1 MKKSIFLIIPL
12 AFALCSCGEKN
23 NNLEDYVVAENF
35 VIYPEYTLPQ
45 SSVEQEATN
54 TTVATIEP
62 KIISYNLKN
71 TDVELLVD
79 GKIVSTIKHEYV
91 PDVNNIIVADFNYDG
106 YDDVFIPYEN
116 SGSYS
121 IYGDYYCYIPIE
133 NNFTKSSELAK
144 IGKIL
149 TIAGDDILS
158 EKLYDEYSDIFMEY
172 KWTNGKLK
180 PFRKTELYT
189 SSEDWQQHTN
199 VYGYTED
206 GSEYLETS
214 T

>member
-1 MKKSIFLIIPL
+1 MRKPVFLIIPL
-12 AFALCSCGEKN
+12 ALALCSCGNKSE
-23 NNLEDYVVAENF
+23 NLEDYIVTENF
-35 VIYPEYTLPQ
+35 TVYPEYTLPQ
-45 SSVEQEATN
+45 NSIEPE
-54 TTVATIEP
+54 TTTTPVIEP
-62 KIISYNLKN
+62 KIISYYLNN
-71 TDVELLVD
+71 TDIELLVD
-79 GKIVSTIKHEYV
+79 GKIVSTLKHEYV
-91 PDVNNIIVADFNYDG
+91 PDINNIIVGDFNYDG
-106 YDDVFIPYEN
+106 YDDIFIPYEN

-133 NNFTKSSELAK
+133 NNFTKNSELAK

-158 EKLYDEYSDIFMEY
+158 EKLYDEYTDVLMEY

-199 VYGYTED
+199 IYGYTED
-206 GSEYLETS
+206 GSEYLESS

>member
-1 MKKSIFLIIPL
+1 MRKPVFLIIPL
-12 AFALCSCGEKN
+12 ALALCSCGNKSE
-23 NNLEDYVVAENF
+23 NLEDYIVTENF
-35 VIYPEYTLPQ
+35 TVYPEYTLPQ
-45 SSVEQEATN
+45 NSIEPET
-54 TTVATIEP
+54 TTVPAIEP
-62 KIISYNLKN
+62 KIISYYLNN

-79 GKIVSTIKHEYV
+79 GKIVSTLKHEYV
-91 PDVNNIIVADFNYDG
+91 PDINNIIVGDFNYDG
-106 YDDVFIPYEN
+106 YDDIFIPYEN

-133 NNFTKSSELAK
+133 NNFTKNSELAK

-158 EKLYDEYSDIFMEY
+158 EKLYDEYTDVLMEY

-199 VYGYTED
+199 IYGYTED
-206 GSEYLETS
+206 GSEYLEAS

>member
-1 MKKSIFLIIPL
+1 MKKSIFLIIPAVL
-12 AFALCSCGEKN
+12 TLCSCGEKSK
-23 NNLEDYVVAENF
+23 NLEDYVVAENF

-45 SSVEQEATN
+45 SSIEPE
-54 TTVATIEP
+54 TTTTAAIEP

-79 GKIVSTIKHEYV
+79 GKIVSTLKHEYI
-91 PDVNNIIVADFNYDG
+91 PDVNNIVVGDFNYDG
-106 YDDVFIPYEN
+106 YDDIFIPYEN
-116 SGSYS
+116 SSSYN
-121 IYGDYYCYIPIE
+121 IYGDYYCYIPLE
-133 NNFTKSSELAK
+133 NNFTKNSELAK

-149 TIAGDDILS
+149 TIAGDGILS
-158 EKLYDEYSDIFMEY
+158 EKQYDEYTEVLMEY
-172 KWTNGKLK
+172 KWTDGKLK
-180 PFRKTELYT
+180 SFRKTETYT

-199 VYGYTED
+199 VYSYTED